1 MNNTKRKNAK
11 EGKLGFSERICRALD
26 IEPDVL
32 PRASLIEIRGRS
44 AVTVSGGGKI
54 LDYTDEEIKLAL
66 KSGAVAIRGKRL
78 VCASFCAGKVRI
90 EGRIE
95 GVSFEKYDEKTRKGG
110 KDVC

>member
-1 MNNTKRKNAK
+1 MSDIERKNLK
-11 EGKLGFSERICRALD
+11 DGRLGFPERICRALD

-54 LDYTDEEIKLAL
+54 LDYTDGEIRIAL
-66 KSGAVAIRGKRL
+66 KKGAVVIRGKRL

-95 GVSFEKYDEKTRKGG
+95 GVDFEDADMKMKKGG
-110 KDVC
+110 RERC